1 MYRTIHRIEQIVN
14 GVREV
19 IEPNSVIDS
28 IDNAEALVAAGAIA
42 VFQAPEVTIT
52 TKEKPSRKR
61 KAEVETAEAAEAD
74 EGSEFG

>member
-14 GVREV
+14 GDREV

-28 IDNAEALVAAGAIA
+28 IENADALIAAGAIA
-42 VFQAPEVTIT
+42 VFEAPELTIT
-52 TKEKPSRKR
+52 TKEKPAARKR
-61 KAEVETAEAAEAD
+61 KAEAAD